1 MKRLLSFYFAAA
13 VFCVAG
19 VVLTLRLGDRLFP
32 VGAVADGT
40 ASVSTGRSAL
50 PSSPPAE
57 ISAAS
62 AAIAELTHKLT
73 ESWPRL
79 LVQLVAIVL
88 ATWSVA
94 AFFRR
99 AGLPSV
105 IGEILAG
112 ILLGPTLLGW
122 LWPDAFNFLFQRGS
136 LDGLKLFAQIGVT
149 VFMFLAGTEF
159 DVGYLRGNVRRTLV
173 LSQVGILVPF
183 LLGAIAALFLYRDYG
198 GQKSN
203 FSAFALFMAIS
214 MSITAFPVLVRM
226 LEERGMIRSKLGVTA
241 LACAAIDDASAWTL
255 LSVIVAFV
263 TAHSMAVTVFKLG
276 GLLLFIA
283 AMLLVIRPRLARW
296 LMAARPADEPIRDG
310 VMAVVLLYMTIS
322 ALTTELL
329 GVHALFGAFVAGT
342 CMPRGNRYCEH
353 LALRLESFNRVLLLP
368 LFFALSGVRT
378 ELGLL
383 DTRGWLVCGV
393 VILLASA
400 GKLGGCMTAAKLGG
414 MTWRDAMA
422 FGALMNTR
430 GLMELIVINLGYDL
444 GILSPAMF
452 SILVIMAL
460 VTTFLTGPLLK
471 LTERR
476 RSVPTWEPSPAPL
489 PAHSRG

>member
-1 MKRLLSFYFAAA
+1 MKQLLSFYLVAA
-13 VFCVAG
+13 VLCVAG
-19 VVLTLRLGDRLFP
+19 VVLTLRFGNQRFP
-32 VGAVADGT
+32 VSPPQT
-40 ASVSTGRSAL
+40 SPVSTAQSETG
-50 PSSPPAE
+50 SSPRTE
-57 ISAAS
+57 ISASS

-79 LVQLVAIVL
+79 LIQLVAIVL

-105 IGEILAG
+105 VGEILAG

-122 LWPDAFNFLFQRGS
+122 LWPNAFTLLFQRSS

-159 DVGYLRGNVRRTLV
+159 DFGHLRGNIRRTLV

-183 LLGAIAALFLYRDYG
+183 LLGAIAALFLYRGYAG
-198 GQKSN
+198 PKGS

-214 MSITAFPVLVRM
+214 MSITAFPVLVRL
-226 LEERGMIRSKLGVTA
+226 LEERKMIKSKLGVTA

-276 GLLLFIA
+276 GLIIFVLSMVF
-283 AMLLVIRPRLARW
+283 VIRPRLARW
-296 LMAARPADEPIRDG
+296 LMAERGADEPIRDG
-310 VMAVVLLYMTIS
+310 IMAVVLLYMTTS

-342 CMPRGNRYCEH
+342 CMPRGNRYCEQ

-383 DTRGWLVCGV
+383 DTPGWLICGL
-393 VILLASA
+393 VILIATA

-414 MTWRDAMA
+414 MTWRDAVA

-476 RSVPTWEPSPAPL
+476 SAPVWEPSPL
-489 PAHSRG
+489 PAHSQG

>member
-1 MKRLLSFYFAAA
+1 MKRLIYFYLAVAAL
-13 VFCVAG
+13 CVAG
-19 VVLTLRLGDRLFP
+19 VVLTLRFGNERFID
-32 VGAVADGT
+32 GAAMRTPLTQGGGVTPQQED
-40 ASVSTGRSAL
+40 L
-50 PSSPPAE
+50 
-57 ISAAS
+57 SAAS
-62 AAIAELTHKLT
+62 AALAELTHKLT

-105 IGEILAG
+105 VGEILAG

-122 LWPDAFNFLFQRGS
+122 LWPGAFTLLFQVAS
-136 LDGLKLFAQIGVT
+136 LDGLRLFAQIGVT

-159 DVGYLRGNVRRTLV
+159 DFGYLRGNVRRTLV

-183 LLGAIAALFLYRDYG
+183 LLGAVAALFLYRDYG
-198 GQKSN
+198 GQKAT
-203 FSAFALFMAIS
+203 FAAFALFMAIS

-226 LEERGMIRSKLGVTA
+226 LEERKMLKSKLGVMA
-241 LACAAIDDASAWTL
+241 LACAAIDDVSAWTI

-263 TAHSMAVTVFKLG
+263 TAHRMDLTVFKLV
-276 GLLLFIA
+276 GLIA
-283 AMLLVIRPRLARW
+283 FLALMLLVIRPRLARW
-296 LMAARPADEPIRDG
+296 LKSERGADDPIRDS
-310 VMAVVLLYMTIS
+310 VMAVVLLYMTSS

-329 GVHALFGAFVAGT
+329 GVHALFGAFVAGI
-342 CMPRGNRYCEH
+342 CMPRGNRYCER

-383 DTRGWLVCGV
+383 DSRGWLVCGV
-393 VILLASA
+393 VILIATA

-414 MTWRDAMA
+414 MTWRDSVA

-460 VTTFLTGPLLK
+460 ATTFLTGPLLQ

-476 RSVPTWEPSPAPL
+476 SAPSWEPSPV